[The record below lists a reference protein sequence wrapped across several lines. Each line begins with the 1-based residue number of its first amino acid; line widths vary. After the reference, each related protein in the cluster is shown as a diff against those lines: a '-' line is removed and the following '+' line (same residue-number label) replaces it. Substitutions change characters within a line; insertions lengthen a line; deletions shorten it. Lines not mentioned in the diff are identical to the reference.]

1 MAEKTIFSNDSEVA
15 VLSIILKNPDMV
27 HELDGLKSFM
37 FGSNVHISLFAEIQ
51 EMIEKQIRTEP
62 ALIIAQLEANNTI
75 GLVGGKRYIEQLCT
89 YDYNKD
95 TLSEYRNIVI
105 KAYKARSLISIGAS
119 VSNVDRVN
127 IDSVDEQI
135 SSVKKAL
142 DGILEVRGGS
152 QTIHIG
158 DSVKGV
164 YEDIVAGLTKSG
176 LRGSSWGIKSLDAA
190 TGGKCAGELIVIGG
204 RPGQGKSSVIFN
216 SIYNDALAG
225 VPSLLFEREMRT
237 QEVTERLVSLD
248 TSIPI
253 TNIRLRILSE
263 KQIKQIR
270 ESLERIK
277 TLPIYIDTSYRS
289 TDPYYI
295 ESTVNKYRNLHDI
308 KVVYLDYIQILVDRD
323 DNQTNE
329 IGKYSRLFKTL
340 ANELDICTIMASQL
354 NRAVEL
360 RDNKR
365 PILSDLRQSGNLEED
380 ADIVVGLYR
389 DEYYNK
395 ETRFKN
401 LLEFAILKYRNGP
414 PGVTT
419 VKFENETN
427 RISET
432 DG

>member
-1 MAEKTIFSNDSEVA
+1 
-15 VLSIILKNPDMV
+15 
-27 HELDGLKSFM
+27 M
-37 FGSNVHISLFAEIQ
+37 FGSNVHIALFIEI
-51 EMIEKQIRTEP
+51 EDMIEKQIPVEP
-62 ALIIAQLEANNTI
+62 ALLIAQLESNNSI
-75 GLVGGKRYIEQLCT
+75 NKVGGKKYIEQLCS
-89 YDYNKD
+89 YSYNKD
-95 TLSEYRNIVI
+95 TLKEYRNIVI

-119 VSNVDRVN
+119 VASVEKVN
-127 IDSVDEQI
+127 LENVDEQI
-135 SSVKKAL
+135 TSVKRSL
-142 DGILEVRGGS
+142 DSILEVRGGT

-164 YEDIVAGLTKSG
+164 YEDIVAGLSKSG
-176 LRGSSWGIKSLDAA
+176 LRGNSWGIKSLDAA

-204 RPGQGKSSVIFN
+204 RPGQGKSSVLFN
-216 SIYNDALAG
+216 SIYADAKSG
-225 VPSLLFEREMRT
+225 VASLLFEREMRV

-248 TSIPI
+248 TGIPI
-253 TNIRLRILSE
+253 TNIRLRILNE
-263 KQIKQIR
+263 KQIKQIK
-270 ESLERIK
+270 ESLEGIK
-277 TLPIYIDTSYRS
+277 KLPIYIDTSYRS

-295 ESTVNKYRNLHDI
+295 ESTVNKYKNLYDI
-308 KVVYLDYIQILVDRD
+308 KVTYLDYIQILVDRD

-354 NRAVEL
+354 NRGVEL

-365 PILSDLRQSGNLEED
+365 PVLSDLRQSGNLEED

-401 LLEFAILKYRNGP
+401 LMEFSILKYRNGP